1 MGGAGGCIKPV
12 NRCDII
18 IKLAAGS
25 LFSPAACRCR
35 LSATRTARPT
45 SFFSNA
51 LTS

>member
-1 MGGAGGCIKPV
+1 MEGVGGCIKSV

-35 LSATRTARPT
+35 LSATLTARPT